1 MELLK
6 HGLSTDQ
13 IEKYLE
19 NVPGFVGCYP
29 SNKIPEIN
37 SFPCT
42 LIINTA
48 QSGYPGDHWVAL
60 HLKEDVAFYFDSF
73 GFPILEYDIFKF
85 LKKYYKKVI
94 YNRICIQDLT
104 SIACGLFCIAFV
116 KNVFSVK
123 SYNLFKSQFSSANI
137 KENDC
142 TVLNFI

>member
-1 MELLK
+1 MEVLK
-6 HGLSTDQ
+6 QGLSNIQ
-13 IEKYLE
+13 IKNYLE
-19 NVPGFVGCYP
+19 NDTGFIGCFP

-37 SFPCT
+37 SIPCT

-48 QSGYPGDHWVAL
+48 QSGHPGDHWVAL

-73 GFPILEYDIFKF
+73 GFPIIEDDIFKF
-85 LKKYYKKVI
+85 LKKYYKKVL
-94 YNRICIQDLT
+94 YNRICIQDFT

-123 SYNLFKSQFSSANI
+123 SYNLFISQFSSDNI